1 MNSSSAAQ
9 ILTAMDSSVDPCD
22 DFFEFACGSWNRK
35 HVIPDDR
42 SYYDVFEKLNQ
53 QLQIN
58 LKGE

>member
-1 MNSSSAAQ
+1 
-9 ILTAMDSSVDPCD
+9 MDSSVDPCD

-58 LKGE
+58 LKCE